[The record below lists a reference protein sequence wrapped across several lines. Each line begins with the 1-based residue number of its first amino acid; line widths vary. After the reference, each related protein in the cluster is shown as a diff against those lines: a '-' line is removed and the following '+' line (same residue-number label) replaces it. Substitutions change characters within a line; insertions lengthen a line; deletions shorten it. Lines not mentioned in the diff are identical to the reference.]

1 MGLEH
6 EPGPIVRAK
15 LQVKPVKP
23 FSHAAACNNIS
34 LDARAPEHTRLS
46 AHRDRYAKKN
56 AAPDRRAHETS
67 LDSRPETQN
76 RMGPIRRPALAS
88 NCRRPLLFT
97 RTACCFTYLFCWC
110 SFVCQ
115 KTPDLSSDLPCRP
128 CCFFVLLLVSRLA
141 ANPVH
146 PGAPIN
152 RNPGPTRTARR
163 NLQ

>member
-1 MGLEH
+1 MRLPAT
-6 EPGPIVRAK
+6 PG
-15 LQVKPVKP
+15 
-23 FSHAAACNNIS
+23 S
-34 LDARAPEHTRLS
+34 LDARAPEQTRLS
-46 AHRDRYAKKN
+46 ARRNRYAKKN

-67 LDSRPETQN
+67 LGSRPETQN

-128 CCFFVLLLVSRLA
+128 CRFFVLLLVSRLA

-152 RNPGPTRTARR
+152 RNPGPHARQDGICNRNTAQHHLGVRMR
-163 NLQ
+163 SR